1 MKREEQIL
9 KRLTE
14 QEGGL
19 FYDTALRAMREF
31 AKKDLLPPAEGA
43 KKVQWSGYGEL
54 GNISQKPLQPTAE
67 GAEEILAS
75 LVESLGEPDNSVT
88 DHSYE
93 IRPLTVEGKREWW
106 MFHNGVGSGEP
117 LTQWL
122 NEFATLHA
130 QKIADK
136 MAEERLKNAPKNCPK
151 AAQCA
156 HVEGGMKCP
165 PIDGSFKQH
174 TKATKK
180 RRAVKGTS
188 DALDYDDVMRIG
200 NDLLWHSRQPQKG
213 FYLILAVNTGLR
225 VGDLMTLK
233 HSDLIG
239 KRTGDK
245 LIIVEQKTGKR
256 REIDINEKTVTAYSY
271 LLKRIR
277 VKPSN
282 FIFLSQKN
290 QVFATVSINRFLK
303 DTFKGYAPVVSSH
316 SLRKAFGKR
325 VYEMAGKND
334 HALIKLSQIFG
345 HSKTEVTRRYLGISK
360 EEIANIYLNL

>member
-1 MKREEQIL
+1 
-9 KRLTE
+9 
-14 QEGGL
+14 
-19 FYDTALRAMREF
+19 
-31 AKKDLLPPAEGA
+31 
-43 KKVQWSGYGEL
+43 
-54 GNISQKPLQPTAE
+54 
-67 GAEEILAS
+67 
-75 LVESLGEPDNSVT
+75 
-88 DHSYE
+88 
-93 IRPLTVEGKREWW
+93 
-106 MFHNGVGSGEP
+106 
-117 LTQWL
+117 
-122 NEFATLHA
+122 
-130 QKIADK
+130 
-136 MAEERLKNAPKNCPK
+136 
-151 AAQCA
+151 
-156 HVEGGMKCP
+156 
-165 PIDGSFKQH
+165 
-174 TKATKK
+174 
-180 RRAVKGTS
+180 
-188 DALDYDDVMRIG
+188 MRIG

-213 FYLILAVNTGLR
+213 FYLILAVNSGLR
-225 VGDLMTLK
+225 VGDLLTLK